1 MATLYVDNVPDDLY
15 SALREQARQHRTSM
29 AAEVVHLLADNVVT
43 VAERKARQR
52 FLRQAQRARS
62 RRPRSRNSS
71 SSEELQRQDRE
82 R

>member
-1 MATLYVDNVPDDLY
+1 MATLYVDNVTDDLY
-15 SALREQARQHRTSM
+15 QALREQARRHRTSM

-52 FLRQAQRARS
+52 FLRQAQRSRS
-62 RRPRSRNSS
+62 RRAPSRNFS
-71 SSEELQRQDRE
+71 SSEELQRQDRD

>member
-15 SALREQARQHRTSM
+15 KALREQAREHRTSM
-29 AAEVVHLLADNVVT
+29 AAEVVHLLSDNVVT
-43 VAERKARQR
+43 AAERKARQR
-52 FLRQAQRARS
+52 FLRQARRSRS
-62 RRPRSRNSS
+62 RRAPSRSFA

>member
-15 SALREQARQHRTSM
+15 NALREQARQHRTSM

-43 VAERKARQR
+43 AAERKARQR

-62 RRPRSRNSS
+62 RRALSRNFS
-71 SSEELQRQDRE
+71 SSEELQRRDRQ